1 MWTGELTRPCW
12 HWRMRCCLE
21 GAREELD
28 WGWDVGLLGE
38 EGREAGLS
46 LLLEWSLLG
55 RNGRYFFVSFSEKE
69 IVKSRKDHKSHK
81 PGFKSKK

>member
-1 MWTGELTRPCW
+1 MTRPCW
-12 HWRMRCCLE
+12 QWRVRCCVE

-28 WGWDVGLLGE
+28 WGWDVELVGE
-38 EGREAGLS
+38 EGQELGLSLS
-46 LLLEWSLLG
+46 LLLEWLLLG
-55 RNGRYFFVSFSEKE
+55 LNGRYFFVSFSQKE

>member
-1 MWTGELTRPCW
+1 
-12 HWRMRCCLE
+12 MRCYVE

-28 WGWDVGLLGE
+28 WGRDVELVGEGQEVGLS
-38 EGREAGLS
+38 LS

-55 RNGRYFFVSFSEKE
+55 LNGRYFFVNFSQKE
-69 IVKSRKDHKSHK
+69 ILKRCKDHKSHK